1 VLVYV
6 PVISS
11 MRSPFS
17 SGGDWAAEAV
27 VLSVIWNCSKSD
39 VISSMVG
46 GELLLGVWCVV
57 GREDEGR

>member
-6 PVISS
+6 PVIIS
-11 MRSPFS
+11 MRCSCS
-17 SGGDWAAEAV
+17 SGGDWAAEAA
-27 VLSVIWNCSKSD
+27 VLSVIRSCSKSD

-46 GELLLGVWCVV
+46 GELLLGVWYIV